1 MTEKKKRYRKNK
13 KWIPYK
19 QLTPE
24 EREMLR
30 RESNRKQ
37 LRKELLERKMR
48 VNAAESSGDYSLL
61 SMGPVPTNE
70 DYLYDEGETR
80 KSGKWDNVGSDEEEF
95 RDSPVSA
102 EEQQL
107 FVDPD
112 NILND
117 TQVKEETIEDRVR
130 RQFAEIRKLEKIHDT
145 LQEELYELDHLMKQY
160 AAQM

>member
-95 RDSPVSA
+95 RDSPSA

>member
-48 VNAAESSGDYSLL
+48 VNVAESSGDYSLL

-70 DYLYDEGETR
+70 V
-80 KSGKWDNVGSDEEEF
+80 DN
-95 RDSPVSA
+95 A
-102 EEQQL
+102 L
-107 FVDPD
+107 
-112 NILND
+112 
-117 TQVKEETIEDRVR
+117 
-130 RQFAEIRKLEKIHDT
+130 LE
-145 LQEELYELDHLMKQY
+145 
-160 AAQM
+160 

>member
-1 MTEKKKRYRKNK
+1 MWGAT
-13 KWIPYK
+13 
-19 QLTPE
+19 
-24 EREMLR
+24 R
-30 RESNRKQ
+30 RNSETLPSFIIFIHFN
-37 LRKELLERKMR
+37 
-48 VNAAESSGDYSLL
+48 
-61 SMGPVPTNE
+61 
-70 DYLYDEGETR
+70 LYY
-80 KSGKWDNVGSDEEEF
+80 
-95 RDSPVSA
+95 A